1 MYPIG
6 IDYFRQRK
14 QGPFFTNQRQSLDSS
29 SHHPSST
36 TDLSNMNTEVE
47 SNASSPGMPRKQAEE
62 EVTYEMLKKVLAESV
77 ESRREAEIE
86 KRQIICEKFRNTPF
100 QQLVA
105 SSESEGD
112 VLNET
117 LTQILTRIS
126 IQPATHSVS
135 PNPSLPL
142 YINNFPDLFVY

>member
-47 SNASSPGMPRKQAEE
+47 SNASSPGMPRVRK
-62 EVTYEMLKKVLAESV
+62 
-77 ESRREAEIE
+77 
-86 KRQIICEKFRNTPF
+86 
-100 QQLVA
+100 
-105 SSESEGD
+105 
-112 VLNET
+112 
-117 LTQILTRIS
+117 
-126 IQPATHSVS
+126 H
-135 PNPSLPL
+135 
-142 YINNFPDLFVY
+142 